1 MAEKVAAAVKAA
13 VENASHPTQRL
24 CNEIQLFD
32 LCELE
37 KCGHKKGLYCT
48 SIELLNRFEA
58 IAEED
63 ERPAASGY
71 ISGDDGE
78 VLESDDDAY
87 NDSYDDDRIGD
98 EGYEDDQEDE

>member
-1 MAEKVAAAVKAA
+1 MARKVAGSFETAA
-13 VENASHPTQRL
+13 ERPTAPVQRL

-48 SIELLNRFEA
+48 SDELLNRFEA

-63 ERPAASGY
+63 ERAAATGFACEE
-71 ISGDDGE
+71 GDDD
-78 VLESDDDAY
+78 LASDDDG
-87 NDSYDDDRIGD
+87 YDDTFDDAQFDD
-98 EGYEDDQEDE
+98 EDYEEDD